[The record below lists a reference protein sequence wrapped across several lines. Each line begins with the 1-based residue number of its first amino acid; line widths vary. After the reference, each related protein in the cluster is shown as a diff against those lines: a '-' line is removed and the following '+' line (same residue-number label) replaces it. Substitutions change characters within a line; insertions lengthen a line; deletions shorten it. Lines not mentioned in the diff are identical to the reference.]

1 MYKVMIV
8 DDEIF
13 VRIGLRSMIDWEEI
27 GFEIIGEAGNGEAG
41 FEKFLALKPDIVF
54 TDIKMPKKDGFW
66 LIEQIKAVDEQVEI
80 ILLTAYDEFQYVRKA
95 LKLQVSDYLLKA
107 EMEEEAILQLMVA
120 KKEEMDKKKKVC
132 KKEEKIIVME
142 QEKERVLGL
151 LLNKEKPISLLLEKL
166 EELQIRIEEYQGVL
180 LQFDFSSTLKER
192 KVEREQDNSL
202 LYACRQLIHAIF
214 LEKQE
219 YCFTKQFGTSITCLL
234 LGKQMKE
241 EEVVH
246 RIEDVRKSLERYYQV
261 DFKSISSYIG
271 ENIVMLREYVDW
283 FYEESDRLFLEEN
296 GYHNCQSENKDG
308 KEKIAVQGI
317 TTKEE
322 VSSLVEAFHFNQ
334 VENANKILEQIKIR
348 CKQWS
353 GTCTN
358 LKLCIVQFTNDFY
371 QGCVDYG
378 KQEENILEYQTM
390 ILHAVDLAEIF
401 EILEDYIHHLL
412 LELQEVQMDE
422 ATLIVKKA
430 MSYVEKNYSE
440 KITLEDVAN
449 HIGLS
454 RYYFSNL
461 FKKVNQ
467 IGFTNYLNEVRI
479 EHAKK
484 LIFDP
489 KLSIVEVANL
499 VGFQDQSYFSKIFKK
514 CTGKTVTE
522 YREGEEKIF

>member
-1 MYKVMIV
+1 MIV

-13 VRIGLRSMIDWEEI
+13 VRIGLRSMINWESI

-41 FEKFLALKPDIVF
+41 FEKFLALKPDLVF

-66 LIEQIKAVDEQVEI
+66 FIEQIKAVDEQVEI

-107 EMEEEAILQLMVA
+107 EMEEESILQLMIA
-120 KKEEMDKKKKVC
+120 KKAEMDKKKKVC
-132 KKEEKIIVME
+132 KKEDKIIVME

-166 EELQIRIEEYQGVL
+166 DDLNIPSNEYQGVL

-192 KVEREQDNSL
+192 KTLIDQDNSL
-202 LYACRQLIHAIF
+202 LYACRQLIYAIF
-214 LEKQE
+214 LEK
-219 YCFTKQFGTSITCLL
+219 YDFCFTKQFGTSITCLL
-234 LGKQMKE
+234 LGKQIKE
-241 EEVVH
+241 EEIIY

-261 DFKSISSYIG
+261 NFKSISSCIG
-271 ENIVMLREYVDW
+271 ENILLLREYVDW
-283 FYEESDRLFLEEN
+283 FYEESERLFLQEN
-296 GYHNCQSENKDG
+296 GYHNCQLKKKMEEDETTIG
-308 KEKIAVQGI
+308 QGI
-317 TTKEE
+317 ITKEE
-322 VSSLVEAFHFNQ
+322 VEQLVEAFHFNQ
-334 VENANKILEQIKIR
+334 IEKSNNILEQIKMR
-348 CKQWS
+348 CKQWN
-353 GTCTN
+353 GNRTN

-371 QGCVDYG
+371 QVCVDYG

-522 YREGEEKIF
+522 YREGEEN